1 MIPSPTHAPSA
12 SGKNMIP
19 SLEDSPAGILLKLLC
34 ASPLPLSTRELGVR
48 LRLHHVR
55 LQDHEVGC
63 ILRNL
68 VNEGKINFRM
78 GRWGAVAFPEAVKT
92 DPFSA
97 AFPLLSNETL
107 SILGPKIQA
116 YASEIPHDETE
127 IESEIDKSGINL
139 YSGRWGTFRKLVAY
153 YRQCVRQE
161 EGADASAFQNEA
173 GKSFLYLRKIGRWYP
188 RPGIRWQTIIPLGPY
203 LSPLLNSI
211 PAKSEDQDLVVG
223 YPIQAYFKEKEDEP
237 NVAVI
242 RPIFFLTVAARI
254 AQNGL
259 VISCEDPRPEINLEW
274 LEFAFSRNL
283 DRQRSFLSGC
293 GFLNRGLQIDEPPGL
308 ERGQFIPG
316 LDTLVAALSAFIP
329 EKIREPLQIESIPED
344 ALREPFSSGIYN
356 RAVVML
362 AKRTKYTATLLKELA
377 TIGGASDEMLDRT
390 ALRHFFLPDREQSNQ
405 EEIMHESIVADVA
418 PLNGDQRQA
427 TASLLIRD
435 VSVITGPPGT
445 GKSQVVSGTI
455 ANARLRGQTVL
466 FASRNHKA
474 IDAVID
480 RLCDPET
487 GPLIVR
493 TNSKDDPNLNYTFS
507 HAIRD
512 LLAAQP
518 RLEAS
523 ERLERAHE
531 DLTGLLEERAKNA
544 SLAHKVADA
553 GTSLGEIEER
563 KSFLGRDIPKEMAN
577 FLDVKP
583 ERFPLKAVEKVIRTA
598 YVLNRL
604 LAAPSFANKLLV
616 ALRIWAIQ
624 PTYRSARRRLGLI
637 PGSPKLPP
645 MLGRSSLKSPIPI
658 LSQIERALEYARLQI
673 SCKPYEQILRELPRL
688 ELLAAVVSDLSHRIH
703 EVSLRAMPLD
713 LDSRRN
719 LEEGVN
725 REQLDGLRAALNAM
739 RTGLDEATIRK
750 ETIRVIEEQAPQVL
764 KAFPCW
770 AVTNLSAG
778 SRIPLVPGLFDLA
791 IIDEASQ
798 SDIPSAIPILFRARR
813 AGVVGDP
820 LQLSYASRL
829 TTAKDTMLRRQV
841 GLKRVE
847 DVRFAYTESSLYD
860 LFAGTNRVEP
870 VFLCETYRSVADI
883 ANYSSR
889 TFYGGRLKVA
899 TNESRLIRPQGM
911 AKGIHWTEIKGEI
924 QSGGGSGC
932 TCREEMDVVLHI
944 MKTLLLENNFFGTVG
959 VVTPFR
965 QQANRLRD
973 ALLES
978 DSQLYEALLRSKVHV
993 DTAHGFQGDERD
1005 VIIFSLCG
1013 GPDMPAGSLSFLRE
1027 TGNLFN
1033 VAASRARAVLH
1044 IVGNREWAKKCGI
1057 RHIEQLATPHKSQ
1070 PGTPQQGPW
1079 YPHESPWEEK
1089 LYLALLE
1096 NGLKPRVQFPVSWRR
1111 LDLALI
1117 REGDSPLKI
1126 DIEVDG
1132 DCHRN
1137 PDGTRKIDD
1146 LWRDVQLQGMGWK
1159 IMRFWTYRLREEMSV
1174 CVEEIKKAYGATHA

>member
-1 MIPSPTHAPSA
+1 MVLSPTPSPSA

-19 SLEDSPAGILLKLLC
+19 SLEDSSSGKLLKLLC
-34 ASPLPLSTRELGVR
+34 ASSLPLSTRELGVR

-55 LQDHEVGC
+55 LQDHEVGYL
-63 ILRNL
+63 LRNL
-68 VNEGKINFRM
+68 VNEGKVSFRM
-78 GRWGAVAFPEAVKT
+78 GRWTAVPSPEATIVI
-92 DPFSA
+92 PFPT

-107 SILGPKIQA
+107 SILGQKTHA
-116 YASEIPHDETE
+116 YTSEIPHNETE
-127 IESEIDKSGINL
+127 IGTEIDHPSINL

-161 EGADASAFQNEA
+161 EGADASAFQNEI
-173 GKSFLYLRKIGRWYP
+173 GKSFIYLRKLGRWYP
-188 RPGIRWQTIIPLGPY
+188 RPSIRWQTIIPLGPH
-203 LSPLLNSI
+203 LSLLLNAL
-211 PAKSEDQDLVVG
+211 PGKNDDQDLVVG

-237 NVAVI
+237 SVAVI
-242 RPIFFLTVAARI
+242 RPIFFFTVVTSI

-259 VISCEDPRPEINLEW
+259 VISCEDPRPEINLGW

-283 DRQRSFLSGC
+283 DRQRSFLTAC

-308 ERGQFIPG
+308 ERGQLITG

-329 EKIREPLQIESIPED
+329 EKIREPLHIESIPDD
-344 ALREPFSSGIYN
+344 ALHVPFPSGIYN

-377 TIGGASDEMLDRT
+377 AIEGASDEMLERT
-390 ALRHFFLPDREQSNQ
+390 ALRHFFLQDREQPSQ
-405 EEIMHESIVADVA
+405 EEFLHEGIVADVS

-427 TASLLIRD
+427 SASLLVRD

-455 ANARLRGQTVL
+455 ANARLRRQTVL

-474 IDAVID
+474 IDAVVE
-480 RLCDPET
+480 RLTDPER

-518 RLEAS
+518 KPEAN

-531 DLTGLLEERAKNA
+531 ELTRLLEERAKNA
-544 SLAHKVADA
+544 TLARRVADA
-553 GTSLGEIEER
+553 GMLLGEIEER
-563 KSFLGRDIPKEMAN
+563 KSFLGRDIPREMAS
-577 FLDVKP
+577 FLDVEP
-583 ERFPLKAVEKVIRTA
+583 ERFPLKAVKRVIRTGYA
-598 YVLNRL
+598 LNRL
-604 LAAPSFANKLLV
+604 LANESLTNRLYV
-616 ALRIWAIQ
+616 SLRILAIQ
-624 PTYRSARRRLGLI
+624 PWYKLARRRLCQI
-637 PGSPKLPP
+637 PGSPKLPA
-645 MLGRSSLKSPIPI
+645 MLGRSSLENPISI
-658 LSQIERALEYARLQI
+658 LFLMERALEYALLQI
-673 SCKPYEQILRELPRL
+673 SCRPHEQILRELPQL
-688 ELLAAVVSDLSHRIH
+688 ESLTAVVSDLSRRIH
-703 EVSLRAMPLD
+703 EVSIRAIPLD
-713 LDSRRN
+713 LDSRCN

-739 RTGLDEATIRK
+739 RTGLDEVLIRK

-778 SRIPLVPGLFDLA
+778 SRIPLLPGLFDLA

-820 LQLSYASRL
+820 LQLSYVSRL
-829 TTAKDTMLRRQV
+829 TTARDTLLRRQV

-847 DVRFAYTESSLYD
+847 DVRFAYTASSLYD
-860 LFAGTNRVEP
+860 LFAGTNGVEP
-870 VFLCETYRSVADI
+870 VFLSETYRSVADI

-899 TNESRLIRPQGM
+899 TNESRLIRPRGM
-911 AKGIHWTEIKGEI
+911 AKGIHWTEVKGEI

-932 TCREEMDVVLHI
+932 TCRAEIDAVLQI
-944 MKTLLLENNFFGTVG
+944 MRTLLVENNFLGTVG
-959 VVTPFR
+959 VVSPFR

-973 ALLES
+973 ALLEG
-978 DSQLYEALLRSKVHV
+978 DFQLYEALIRARVHI

-1005 VIIFSLCG
+1005 VMVFSLCG
-1013 GPDMPAGSLSFLRE
+1013 GPDMPAGSLAFLRE

-1044 IVGNREWAKKCGI
+1044 VVGNREWAKKCGI
-1057 RHIEQLATPHKSQ
+1057 RHIQQLATPYKSQ
-1070 PGTPQQGPW
+1070 PETPQQGPW
-1079 YPHESPWEEK
+1079 YPMNLLGSKSSIWLCWKMGLNLAFNFQFHGDAWIWHSSGKVIRRERSILRLMETAIVTQTEHARSMICGAIFNFRVWVGK
-1089 LYLALLE
+1089 LCVFGPTGFA
-1096 NGLKPRVQFPVSWRR
+1096 
-1111 LDLALI
+1111 
-1117 REGDSPLKI
+1117 
-1126 DIEVDG
+1126 
-1132 DCHRN
+1132 
-1137 PDGTRKIDD
+1137 RK
-1146 LWRDVQLQGMGWK
+1146 
-1159 IMRFWTYRLREEMSV
+1159 
-1174 CVEEIKKAYGATHA
+1174 